1 VNLRIV
7 VRNRLHHWTLYT
19 TSPGGKNAMI
29 VADSTIPAS
38 PIAFIRHA
46 TIMSVFAILVQSCR
60 VSGRYRRQLN
70 PRSIYLNKKLI
81 IIPAE

>member
-1 VNLRIV
+1 MNLRIV
-7 VRNRLHHWTLYT
+7 VRNRLNHWTLY

-29 VADSTIPAS
+29 VAESTIPAS

-46 TIMSVFAILVQSCR
+46 AIMSVFAIVQGE

-70 PRSIYLNKKLI
+70 PRSIYFNKKLI